1 MKKEFRAI
9 ALTLQSTLSLIWDMV
24 LSLLSNESRIW
35 QGRDRFGK
43 LYWHIYDPSG
53 DRSITFTSE
62 QEIRKWLDQRFYKH

>member
-1 MKKEFRAI
+1 MKKELRAI

-35 QGRDRFGK
+35 QRRDRFGK
-43 LYWHIYDPSG
+43 LYWRIYDPSS